1 MRRYMVGGN
10 WKCNGNLAFAKSFP
24 KEVLNNLKF
33 DPKKVDVVVAPT
45 ALHLSTVQANTSNNV
60 NVATQNLS
68 LTGDGAYTGEFSVG
82 MIKDMG
88 VNYTLT
94 GHSERRTLYHETDKD
109 VAVKT
114 KLAVDSGMT
123 VLACIGELL
132 DERESG
138 KTKDVNNRQLNAI
151 REECEDWSKIVIA
164 YEPVWA
170 IGTGK
175 TATPQIAQETH
186 AEIRE
191 WLAANVSKEAAAT
204 VRILYGGS
212 VSDANAAELIA
223 MEDIDGFLVGG
234 ASLKPA
240 FHTIVDACNAHHK

>member
-1 MRRYMVGGN
+1 MVGGN
-10 WKCNGNLAFAKSFP
+10 WKCNGNIAFAKSFP
-24 KEVLNNLKF
+24 VDVLNKLKF
-33 DPKKVDVVVAPT
+33 DPKKVEVVVAPT
-45 ALHLSTVQANTSNNV
+45 ALHLSTVQSVLKNNV

-68 LTGDGAYTGEFSVG
+68 LTADGAFTGEFSVA

-88 VNYTLT
+88 VSYTLT
-94 GHSERRTLYHETDKD
+94 GHSERRTLYGESDKD
-109 VAVKT
+109 VAKKT
-114 KLAVDSGMT
+114 KLAVDSGFT

-132 DERESG
+132 QERESG

-151 REECEDWSKIVIA
+151 RELCDDWSNIVIA

-175 TATPQIAQETH
+175 TATPQIAQDTH
-186 AEIRE
+186 AEIRQ
-191 WLAANVSKEAAAT
+191 WLAANVSKEAAAS

-212 VSDANAAELIA
+212 VTDANAAELIA

-240 FHTIVDACNAHHK
+240 FTQIVDACQNAK